1 MACVLT
7 VDSSASSVALTLL
20 LSSTFFSKLEI
31 FSSFSFMVCW
41 TVSSSR
47 DSSSRYLLAEGQR
60 AAVFQYVSASR

>member
-7 VDSSASSVALTLL
+7 VDSSVSSVALTLL
-20 LSSTFFSKLEI
+20 LSSTFFSKLQI

-60 AAVFQYVSASR
+60 AAVFQ